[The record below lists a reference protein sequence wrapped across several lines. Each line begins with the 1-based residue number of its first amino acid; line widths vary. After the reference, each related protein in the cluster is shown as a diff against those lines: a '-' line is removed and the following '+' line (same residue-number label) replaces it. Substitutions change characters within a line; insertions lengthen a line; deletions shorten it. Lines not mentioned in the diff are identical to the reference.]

1 LEKQVEKALLEVS
14 CLSVFYGGIHALKG
28 ISLNVPR
35 GEIVTLVG
43 ANGAGKSTTL
53 RTISGLVEAQQ
64 GKIIFQEREIQN
76 IPAHRIVQKGIAM
89 VPEGRHI
96 FVNLSVEENLLMG
109 AYARKDGAEIQR
121 SIRWVF
127 QLFPRL
133 KERAKQKGGT
143 LSGGE
148 QQMLALGRGLMS
160 HPDLLMLDEPSL
172 GLAPKLVKEVFDII
186 QNIHA
191 EGTTILLIEQNAIA
205 ALEVAA
211 YGYVLQTGQI
221 SMEGKGNDLL
231 KDPSVKEAY
240 LGETLK

>member
-1 LEKQVEKALLEVS
+1 VEKALLEVL
-14 CLSVFYGGIHALKG
+14 CLNVFYGGIHALKG

-53 RTISGLVEAQQ
+53 RTISGLVEARQ

-76 IPAHRIVQKGIAM
+76 MPAHRIVQEGIAM

-121 SIRWVF
+121 SIGWVF

>member
-1 LEKQVEKALLEVS
+1 MEKALLEVL
-14 CLSVFYGGIHALKG
+14 CLNVFYGGIHALKG

-76 IPAHRIVQKGIAM
+76 MHAHRIVQEGIAM

-121 SIRWVF
+121 SIGWVF